1 MDGNE
6 RKKRGGGWGWRRERE
21 RIRAAASIARHDGS
35 CWGFREPDK
44 EGHLYL
50 ARRDRCSTII
60 DLRDGSIKRKR
71 ERERKGKEGD
81 EGKVLTRS
89 SRELGLTVLN
99 TWVGVPDRVIER
111 ASFFFLTCIV
121 SHANTV
127 REETSTLCQRSW
139 TMQFLLA
146 PRHTRSVKDVSE
158 ADAPG

>member
-6 RKKRGGGWGWRRERE
+6 RKKRGGGVGGGRE

-71 ERERKGKEGD
+71 EIERERKGKERD

-111 ASFFFLTCIV
+111 ASFFFDVHCLAREHCSRRDEYVMSEVMDNAIFISAA
-121 SHANTV
+121 SHT
-127 REETSTLCQRSW
+127 
-139 TMQFLLA
+139 
-146 PRHTRSVKDVSE
+146 
-158 ADAPG
+158 